1 MTAINYSEKFETTLK
16 EIDHVI
22 TEKIIEL
29 HDDEFQLPKA
39 TLFGFDYIHGELPW
53 CKVIAEESD
62 IYDMLADVH
71 NVARLFEAGFKSFA
85 VSTCGWAAPI
95 KDDED
100 DEDMD
105 TPPSQHPERVR
116 VRLVTLVHNSK
127 MGSAIHFKGKEEITY
142 DTGNAQ
148 GSLKTAIEIFNDL
161 VKAIYASSSSL
172 EQS

>member
-1 MTAINYSEKFETTLK
+1 MTAINYSEKFETTVK
-16 EIDHVI
+16 EIDRVI
-22 TEKIIEL
+22 TEKIVEM

-53 CKVIAEESD
+53 CKVIAEDAD
-62 IYDMLADVH
+62 IYEMLADIS
-71 NVARLFEAGFKSFA
+71 NVAKLHEAGFKSFA

-95 KDDED
+95 ADDD
-100 DEDMD
+100 DDMD

-116 VRLVTLVHNSK
+116 VRLVTLLHNSK

-148 GSLKTAIEIFNDL
+148 GSLKSALEVFNEL
-161 VKAIYASSSSL
+161 VKAMYTATSAL
-172 EQS
+172 QQS

>member
-16 EIDHVI
+16 EIDRTI
-22 TEKIIEL
+22 TEKIVEL

-53 CKVIAEESD
+53 CKVIAEDSD
-62 IYDMLADVH
+62 IYEMLADLPTINALVDS
-71 NVARLFEAGFKSFA
+71 GFKSFA

-95 KDDED
+95 DDDSD
-100 DEDMD
+100 DND

-116 VRLVTLVHNSK
+116 VRLVTLMHNNK

-142 DTGNAQ
+142 DTSSAR
-148 GSLKTAIEIFNDL
+148 GSLKNALEDFNEL
-161 VKAIYASSSSL
+161 AKALAAVKGTTQL
-172 EQS
+172 P

>member
-16 EIDHVI
+16 EIDKVI
-22 TEKIIEL
+22 TEKIVEL

-62 IYDMLADVH
+62 IYDMLADVS
-71 NVARLFEAGFKSFA
+71 NVAKLFEAGFKSFA

-100 DEDMD
+100 ENME

-116 VRLVTLVHNSK
+116 VRLTTLVHNSK
-127 MGSAIHFKGKEEITY
+127 YGSAIHFKGKEEITY
-142 DTGNAQ
+142 DTGNAR
-148 GSLKTAIEIFNDL
+148 GSLQTALEVFNDL
-161 VKAIYASSSSL
+161 VKAIYASSSAL
-172 EQS
+172 QQS

>member
-1 MTAINYSEKFETTLK
+1 MTAINYSEKFETTVK
-16 EIDHVI
+16 EIDRVI
-22 TEKIIEL
+22 TEKIVEM

-53 CKVIAEESD
+53 CKVIAEDAD
-62 IYDMLADVH
+62 IYEMLADIS
-71 NVARLFEAGFKSFA
+71 NVAKLHEAGFKSFA

-95 KDDED
+95 TDDD
-100 DEDMD
+100 DDMD

-116 VRLVTLVHNSK
+116 VRLVTLLHNSR

-148 GSLKTAIEIFNDL
+148 GSLKSAIEVFNEL
-161 VKAIYASSSSL
+161 VKAMYTATSAL
-172 EQS
+172 QQS

>member
-1 MTAINYSEKFETTLK
+1 MTAINYSEKFETTVK
-16 EIDHVI
+16 EIDRVI
-22 TEKIIEL
+22 TEKIVEM

-53 CKVIAEESD
+53 CKVIAEDAD
-62 IYDMLADVH
+62 IYEMLADIS
-71 NVARLFEAGFKSFA
+71 NVAKLHEAGFKSFA

-95 KDDED
+95 ADDD
-100 DEDMD
+100 DDMD

-116 VRLVTLVHNSK
+116 VRLVTLLHNSR

-148 GSLKTAIEIFNDL
+148 GSLKSAIEVFNEL
-161 VKAIYASSSSL
+161 VKAMYTATSAL
-172 EQS
+172 QQS